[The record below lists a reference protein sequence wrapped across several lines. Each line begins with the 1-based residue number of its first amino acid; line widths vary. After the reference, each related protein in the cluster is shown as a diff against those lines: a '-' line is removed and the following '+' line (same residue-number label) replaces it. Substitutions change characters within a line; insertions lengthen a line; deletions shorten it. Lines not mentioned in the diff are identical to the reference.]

1 MFFGVINEINTVVLF
16 QPVIKTSTGQITAQ
30 IGEYLLEELYI
41 E

>member
-1 MFFGVINEINTVVLF
+1 MVLYNKKTIIVLF

-30 IGEYLLEELYI
+30 IGEYLLEEQYI